1 MEDKECNLTNAKQ
14 LKGDKVVD
22 LELRPKFLKDYIG
35 QEKVKDSVKVFIQAA
50 KLRGEP
56 IEHVLIYGPP
66 GLGKTTL
73 AHVLANETDANI
85 RVTSGPAI
93 ERAGDLI
100 SILTSL
106 EDSDIIFID
115 EIHRLSKIVEEV
127 LYPAMEDYAVD
138 LVIGK
143 GPSAKTLRVDL
154 PRFTLIGATTR
165 VSLISSPMRD
175 RFGLVHAL
183 DYYEDKEIEKILK
196 RSAQILKVKA
206 DDKSL
211 KRIASCSRKT
221 PRVANRLLRR
231 IRDFAL
237 VYNQG
242 TVDDGVAKD
251 SLERLGVDSSGL
263 DDTDR
268 KYLKALVEKFDGGP
282 VGVET
287 LSASTS
293 IEREALE
300 EIIEPYLMQI
310 GFIKRTPR
318 GRVATQSAYEYF
330 GKKKIDSKQEKLI

>member
-1 MEDKECNLTNAKQ
+1 MKAKDDNLTNAKQ
-14 LKGDKVVD
+14 LADDKVVD
-22 LELRPKFLKDYIG
+22 LELRPKRLKDYVG
-35 QEKVKDSVKVFIQAA
+35 QEKVKDSIKVFIEAA

-73 AHVLANETDANI
+73 AHVLANETNANL

-115 EIHRLSKIVEEV
+115 EIHRLNKVVEEV
-127 LYPAMEDYAVD
+127 LYPAMEDYCVD

-154 PRFTLIGATTR
+154 PHFTLVGATTR

-183 DYYEDKEIEKILK
+183 DYYTDEEIEKILT
-196 RSAQILKVKA
+196 RSAKILGVKA
-206 DDKSL
+206 DAKSF
-211 KRIASCSRKT
+211 KKIASCSRKT

-237 VYNQG
+237 VYNSG
-242 TVDDGVAKD
+242 IIDGGVAED
-251 SLERLGVDSSGL
+251 SLNRLGVDSFGL

-268 KYLKALVEKFDGGP
+268 KYLEALVEKFDGGP

-300 EIIEPYLMQI
+300 EIVEPYLMQI
-310 GFIKRTPR
+310 GFVKRTPR
-318 GRVATQSAYEYF
+318 GRVATGKAYEYF
-330 GKKKIDSKQEKLI
+330 GKSKQDQRQEKLI